1 MKVQNNITV
10 FSGDTRNNVRAEWVN
25 KEGTDSFDQ
34 KSRTIYVGNFLK
46 EFPLRERIQQ
56 RRAEVQQRAMKI
68 VLDAWDGDRQLDKEI
83 KMREE
88 ESRELREDNK
98 EQLENLKDVS
108 RRMEE
113 LRESF
118 GIDRG
123 SEEQRELER
132 MIQERRSGN
141 VSLSEKEPTEYQRR
155 ALLLEKEGAEYRS
168 RIAANNGQILMNSE
182 ETKAI
187 RRERLKS
194 HTMVDA
200 QVQAEDVMESLT
212 DQVVGMVAEEAKE
225 HLDEEQEKREEQAE
239 KIEEKREE
247 LEEVQEKRDERE
259 EELEE
264 IIEDMPVEDMTNL
277 QQTMDEVKRQV
288 QKVLAEA
295 NMAVEDVKGAK
306 VDTAV

>member
-34 KSRTIYVGNFLK
+34 KSRTIYAGNFLK

-68 VLDAWDGDRQLDKEI
+68 VQDAWDGDRQLDKEI

>member
-68 VLDAWDGDRQLDKEI
+68 VQDAWDGDRQLDKEI

>member
-68 VLDAWDGDRQLDKEI
+68 VQDAWDGDRQLDKEI

-168 RIAANNGQILMNSE
+168 RITANNGQILMNSE

>member
-10 FSGDTRNNVRAEWVN
+10 FSGDTRNNARAEWVN

-34 KSRTIYVGNFLK
+34 KSRTIYAGNFLK

-68 VLDAWDGDRQLDKEI
+68 VQDAWDGDRQLDKEI

-118 GIDRG
+118 GIDRD

-132 MIQERRSGN
+132 MIQECRSCS

-155 ALLLEKEGAEYRS
+155 ALLLENEGAEYRS

-200 QVQAEDVMESLT
+200 QAQAEDVMESLT

-247 LEEVQEKRDERE
+247 LEEIQEKRDERE

-306 VDTAV
+306 VDAAV

>member
-68 VLDAWDGDRQLDKEI
+68 VQDAWDGDRQLDKEI

-118 GIDRG
+118 GIDRD

>member
-34 KSRTIYVGNFLK
+34 KSRTIYAGNFLK

-68 VLDAWDGDRQLDKEI
+68 VQDAWDGDRQLDKEI

-118 GIDRG
+118 GIDRD